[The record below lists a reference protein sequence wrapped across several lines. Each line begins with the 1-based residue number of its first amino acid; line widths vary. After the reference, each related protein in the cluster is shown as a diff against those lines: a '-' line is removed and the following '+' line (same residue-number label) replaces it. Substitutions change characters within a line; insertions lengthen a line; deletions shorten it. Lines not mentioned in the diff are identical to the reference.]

1 MFGQNRMEKITVNL
15 LELSDSQRNEVLT
28 QAKAYL
34 KQQVEEERNYRRI
47 SASILDEDEVV
58 ADLNE
63 LEENY

>member
-1 MFGQNRMEKITVNL
+1 MEKITVNL

-28 QAKAYL
+28 QARAYL
-34 KQQVEEERNYRRI
+34 HEQVEEERYYRRI